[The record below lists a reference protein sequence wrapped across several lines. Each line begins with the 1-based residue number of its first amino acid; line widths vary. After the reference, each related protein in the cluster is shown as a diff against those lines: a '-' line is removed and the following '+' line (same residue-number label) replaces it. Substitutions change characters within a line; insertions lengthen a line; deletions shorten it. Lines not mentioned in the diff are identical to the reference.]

1 MAILDSNLP
10 LPMAQTLLR
19 IGECD
24 RGDESLGLY
33 GEYIALDAIENPLGR
48 IADQQPRDAVRT
60 RVFSTPVAGPRVPST
75 RASWPRAGVPAW
87 LPGAS
92 TSRIFLNCFISFSN
106 GRGLWPYVDVRPVMN
121 PLRRHSEGSGP
132 DCTTIPNLRA
142 WDMRLSTVMARAG
155 VIGRPAARSA
165 RAVQTLHVLN
175 R

>member
-1 MAILDSNLP
+1 MQVGPVQA
-10 LPMAQTLLR
+10 
-19 IGECD
+19 
-24 RGDESLGLY
+24 Y
-33 GEYIALDAIENPLGR
+33 
-48 IADQQPRDAVRT
+48 QPGCP
-60 RVFSTPVAGPRVPST
+60 FQG
-75 RASWPRAGVPAW
+75 W
-87 LPGAS
+87 LPEAS